1 MNIVFMSHVLTTA
14 ALVRAVVDLIAG
26 EGGSRKS
33 RIQMLNRGDH
43 RQWTPL
49 HGAFATPIAAF
60 WCGWSKYIHFVI
72 YVVHSSSICV
82 CAVAAA
88 AGKLGVV
95 KLLLAAGCSASL
107 RNDEGLTAL
116 ELAEQLEQS
125 GVAGVL
131 RAHIN
136 RPIQMHKSLTLD
148 S

>member
-1 MNIVFMSHVLTTA
+1 
-14 ALVRAVVDLIAG
+14 
-26 EGGSRKS
+26 
-33 RIQMLNRGDH
+33 
-43 RQWTPL
+43 
-49 HGAFATPIAAF
+49 
-60 WCGWSKYIHFVI
+60 
-72 YVVHSSSICV
+72 V

-88 AGKLGVV
+88 AGKLGVA